1 MYGRSRESEADCF
14 WREMGKVQ
22 GKGGTLKPLPRWN
35 KARPGRLREQLQALF
50 DCPAWWWEWVV
61 SKPSAWNVH
70 S

>member
-1 MYGRSRESEADCF
+1 
-14 WREMGKVQ
+14 MGKVQ
-22 GKGGTLKPLPRWN
+22 GKGGTLKLLPRWN